1 MNKHSANLLS
11 VKARPRSATE
21 KPSLLRR
28 AMHVAATTGL
38 AVLLPACGFID
49 GDSYREPDVD
59 PTAAMTEEERP
70 SANTAQVAETAA
82 ARAPTAATA
91 SRTGGTV
98 SPTAT
103 TTATTTPT
111 ATSTAPATATTVTQ
125 ETAVNSTATATTAGA
140 SAASGRTNTIDT
152 IVNDMRL
159 NNDLVLDGVPSSY
172 GFAAGPGHVIMGNNP
187 RGTSTPSWWTP
198 ANRSLKSEAWW
209 NVILPW
215 MVIFDGVGNA
225 AGNTRVEMRNL
236 KTYYKSRS
244 SGQWILISQGPV
256 EGSNYPKH
264 LQGTNV
270 TTPDIRTNAD
280 GTVSVRPP
288 NGTSVFHGWCCG
300 KRPINGP
307 DIEAIFIT
315 MQARLTVSNASLPD
329 DRNAARYLI
338 QVGGDYYPEASTTI
352 NDYAPSYFSPGI
364 GLSRSK
370 LVNNQWQSFSFTT
383 VNLGVQDPGGAAIS
397 EAQLR
402 AAPPPLD

>member
-1 MNKHSANLLS
+1 MHRTRHTTAFRLS
-11 VKARPRSATE
+11 KWQFP
-21 KPSLLRR
+21 
-28 AMHVAATTGL
+28 
-38 AVLLPACGFID
+38 AVLTKTFILLILEH
-49 GDSYREPDVD
+49 S
-59 PTAAMTEEERP
+59 TAFAAPPLGNQGMQAHSVTVAPLDRI
-70 SANTAQVAETAA
+70 QVAETKGSEKPNRIVAK
-82 ARAPTAATA
+82 TK
-91 SRTGGTV
+91 SI
-98 SPTAT
+98 
-103 TTATTTPT
+103 
-111 ATSTAPATATTVTQ
+111 
-125 ETAVNSTATATTAGA
+125 
-140 SAASGRTNTIDT
+140 NTIDT